1 MGCQEATVCIFHSL
15 HDVQAFM
22 KLYET
27 RHLVIKIIYWKRK
40 LAYLRFGGTGAHT
53 KSITISYILG
63 YHK

>member
-1 MGCQEATVCIFHSL
+1 MGCQEANVC
-15 HDVQAFM
+15 M